1 MTIGF
6 KINEQGDI
14 SLDAN
19 KKWTILTT
27 YQELVQQRLRTKFRA
42 FQTEWF
48 LDTSYG
54 MPYLASSN
62 GTATILGKGMS
73 QADIDSLFVSEIR
86 KDPDVLKLESF
97 RSEYNKYTRSYDV
110 VFDAVTRDGL
120 LRVDI
125 LSSKP
130 WEEVSYPTPEETTLR
145 PTCDFDLIAL
155 DNELHP
161 IVHYYMPMG
170 PAFGWIGALDYGL
183 DSDLEYTPPED

>member
-19 KKWTILTT
+19 KKWVVLNT

-54 MPYLASSN
+54 MPYLASLN

-97 RSEYNKYTRSYDV
+97 KSEYNKYTRSYDV
-110 VFDAVTRDGL
+110 TFDAVTRDGL
-120 LRVDI
+120 LRVDV

-130 WEEVSYPTPEETTLR
+130 WEEVSYPTPEETTLQ
-145 PTCDFDLIAL
+145 PTCDFNLLNIS
-155 DNELHP
+155 NELHP
-161 IVHYYMPMG
+161 IVHYYFPMG
-170 PAFGWIGALDYGL
+170 PTFGWIGALDYGL
-183 DSDLEYTPPED
+183 DGDLEL